1 MQNELN
7 RSLRNPLRPGRM
19 ALTLLEVVGMLSV
32 TAAVMSLSA
41 VVMHRAFAAHR
52 DAMQHLQQTEHLQQM
67 VHRWRQD
74 VRSAQRVSLLEL
86 DGEPRPLLIDM
97 AGDSAQQITYRWNQ
111 ELLSREVHRQG
122 ELLGSEQW
130 SLPQAARVNFS
141 IARTGR
147 HPLVTSRLDF
157 SEQKS
162 ASSLEWYACAMAVQ
176 AGEGIDD

>member
-1 MQNELN
+1 MQNEPN
-7 RSLRNPLRPGRM
+7 RSLRQLERRRRM
-19 ALTLLEVVGMLSV
+19 ALTLLEVVGMLTI

-74 VRSAQRVSLLEL
+74 VRAAQRVSLLKIE
-86 DGEPRPLLIDM
+86 GKPSPLQIDV
-97 AGDSAQQITYRWNQ
+97 AGDSARQITYRWSQ

-130 SLPQAARVNFS
+130 SLPRAAQVNFS
-141 IARTGR
+141 IARSGR
-147 HPLVTSRLDF
+147 FPLVTSRLDF

-162 ASSLEWYACAMAVQ
+162 ASSLEWYACAIAVQ